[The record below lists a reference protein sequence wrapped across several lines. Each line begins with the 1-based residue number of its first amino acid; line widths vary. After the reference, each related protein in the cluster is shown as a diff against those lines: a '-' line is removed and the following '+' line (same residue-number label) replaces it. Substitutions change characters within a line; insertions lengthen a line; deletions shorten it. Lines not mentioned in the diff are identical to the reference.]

1 MTPMTQPRSITI
13 LLADDDPDDRLLA
26 RDALAAG
33 HVANTLRTVEDGEE
47 LMNYL
52 HRRGEYGIEGAAPR
66 PGLILLDLSMPKK
79 DGLGALAEIK
89 ADPALKHIPVVVMTT
104 SREDEDICRSY
115 DLGANSFVTKPIRF
129 ETLVDVMKT
138 MGRYW
143 FEVVELP
150 EA

>member
-1 MTPMTQPRSITI
+1 MTI
-13 LLADDDPDDRLLA
+13 LLADDDPDDRLLV

-33 HVANTLRTVEDGEE
+33 GVLNNLHTVADGEE

-52 HRRGEYGIEGAAPR
+52 HRRAAYSVEGAAPR

-79 DGLGALAEIK
+79 DGLRALEEIK
-89 ADPALKHIPVVVMTT
+89 TDPAFRHIPMVAMTT
-104 SREDEDICRSY
+104 SNQEDDIGRSY
-115 DLGANSFVTKPIRF
+115 DLGASSFVTKPVTF
-129 ETLVDVMKT
+129 EALGTVMKT
-138 MGRYW
+138 IGQYW

>member
-1 MTPMTQPRSITI
+1 MTI
-13 LLADDDPDDRLLA
+13 LLADDDPDDRLLV

-33 HVANTLRTVEDGEE
+33 GVLNHLHTVGDGEE

-52 HRRGEYGIEGAAPR
+52 HRRGAYSVEGAAPR

-79 DGLGALAEIK
+79 DGLRALEEIK
-89 ADPALKHIPVVVMTT
+89 TDPAFRHIPIVVMTT
-104 SREDEDICRSY
+104 SNQEDDIGRSY
-115 DLGANSFVTKPIRF
+115 DLGASSFVTKPVTF
-129 ETLVDVMKT
+129 EALVTVMKT
-138 MGRYW
+138 IGQYW